1 MINIITIPGGII
13 WRDQNR
19 FFANEEFPKGYSIIG
34 GSQFFIEFQN
44 GITLFDYTEM
54 TINDNLYNSV
64 EEFITAIGL

>member
-13 WRDQNR
+13 WRDQKR

>member
-34 GSQFFIEFQN
+34 GSQFFIEFQKVFKN
-44 GITLFDYTEM
+44 IP
-54 TINDNLYNSV
+54 LYRMN
-64 EEFITAIGL
+64 IKKN

>member
-64 EEFITAIGL
+64 EEFITALGL

>member
-19 FFANEEFPKGYSIIG
+19 FFANEEFLKGYSIIG

-54 TINDNLYNSV
+54 SINDISYNSA